1 MRVLVFIPAYNA
13 ENSITSVLDRI
24 PQELAQ
30 HHEVHVLVSD
40 DASRDRTFDAAKR
53 HLAGFWCPGEVIRNN
68 PNQGYG
74 GNQKVG
80 YRHAMNRGFDVVAMV
95 HGDGQYAPECLPALL
110 APFERANPPDAVFG
124 SRMMHQKDALKGGMP
139 FYKFLAN
146 KFLTRLQNKTLGT
159 NLTEFHS
166 GYRLYRVEALR
177 KLPLELNSQGFDFDT
192 EIIIQVVYSGGTIE
206 ELPIPTHYGDEV
218 CHVNGVDY
226 ALKILRAS
234 LKARLVSMGIFHDPK
249 FAFPETERAAAVDPL
264 SFASTSRT
272 LFDMVP
278 AKSRILDLGHS
289 GKSLVDALETRKGC
303 SFLQPRTSLARMR
316 GQSGKSGNFKEPTSI
331 DAASWDEVDVVLAQ
345 DLLGRADN
353 PEEALRALRGRL
365 CARPEVRVL
374 FTCANTGFFI
384 TRLMLLAGQFNY
396 SRRGIL
402 ALHHKR
408 LYTKSSFARAL
419 RYGGFET
426 RAMAVVPPP
435 WQMALGDTRM
445 ARLLFALTKPL
456 ARLLPGLFGWEFI
469 FDAYARPSAA
479 YVLKKAER

>member
-13 ENSITSVLDRI
+13 ENTIAGVLDRI
-24 PQELAQ
+24 PQELGQ

-40 DASRDRTFDAAKR
+40 DASKDKTFDAAKR
-53 HLAGFWCPGEVIRNN
+53 HLAGFWCPGEVIRIN

-80 YRHAMNRGFDVVAMV
+80 YRYAMDKGFDVVAMV

-110 APFERANPPDAVFG
+110 APFERSNPPDAVFG
-124 SRMMHQKDALKGGMP
+124 SRMMQQKDALKGGMP

-146 KFLTRLQNKTLGT
+146 KFLTRLQNRTLGT
-159 NLTEFHS
+159 KLTEFHS

-249 FAFPETERAAAVDPL
+249 FAFPATERAAAIDPL
-264 SFASTSRT
+264 SFASTSKT

-278 AKSRILDLGHS
+278 AKSRILDIGHS
-289 GKSLVDALETRKGC
+289 DKRLVEALETRNGC
-303 SFLQPRTSLARMR
+303 SFLLPQAPLKHM
-316 GQSGKSGNFKEPTSI
+316 
-331 DAASWDEVDVVLAQ
+331 
-345 DLLGRADN
+345 
-353 PEEALRALRGRL
+353 
-365 CARPEVRVL
+365 
-374 FTCANTGFFI
+374 
-384 TRLMLLAGQFNY
+384 
-396 SRRGIL
+396 
-402 ALHHKR
+402 
-408 LYTKSSFARAL
+408 
-419 RYGGFET
+419 GG
-426 RAMAVVPPP
+426 
-435 WQMALGDTRM
+435 G
-445 ARLLFALTKPL
+445 
-456 ARLLPGLFGWEFI
+456 
-469 FDAYARPSAA
+469 
-479 YVLKKAER
+479 